1 MKIGE
6 TIISEL
12 IKDKDV
18 VSASIVGSYS
28 ENKDIKKIGDLDVVV
43 VCKKLTKKV
52 FLKILK
58 RVKKKNLN
66 LVL

>member
-6 TIISEL
+6 AIISEL

-28 ENKDIKKIGDLDVVV
+28 ENKDIKKIGDIDVVV
-43 VCKKLTKKV
+43 ICKKLTKKV

-58 RVKKKNLN
+58 RVKKKNLK
-66 LVL
+66 LIL

>member
-6 TIISEL
+6 AIISEL

-28 ENKDIKKIGDLDVVV
+28 ENKDIK
-43 VCKKLTKKV
+43 T
-52 FLKILK
+52 
-58 RVKKKNLN
+58 NW
-66 LVL
+66 